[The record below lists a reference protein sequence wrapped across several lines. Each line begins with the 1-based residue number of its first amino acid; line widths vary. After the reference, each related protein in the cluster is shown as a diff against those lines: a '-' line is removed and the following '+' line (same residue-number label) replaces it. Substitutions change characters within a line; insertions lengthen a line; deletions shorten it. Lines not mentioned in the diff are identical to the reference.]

1 MADEIDALNRGLRR
15 SGQTITLRRVI
26 GTTSQTFV
34 DVVCRAVVRGYAPNE
49 LIGSIIQNDS
59 LVILSPTEI
68 NAAVWP
74 TVQGAGA
81 DVRIPSRNRGDLC
94 YIAGVW
100 RSVQAGVGIY
110 LGGSTLVRIE
120 LQVR

>member
-1 MADEIDALNRGLRR
+1 MDEIDALNRALRR
-15 SGQTITLRRVI
+15 AGQTITLRKVT
-26 GTTSQTFV
+26 GTTSQTFT
-34 DVVCRAVVRGYAPNE
+34 DVICKAVVRGYAPNE
-49 LIGSIIQNDS
+49 LIGAIIQNDS

-74 TVQGAGA
+74 TAQGSGA

-94 YIAGVW
+94 NIAGVW
-100 RSVQAGVGIY
+100 RSVQAGAGIY
-110 LGGSTLVRIE
+110 IGSNLVRIE